1 VRREALARHAPF
13 LISLVLGLGAW
24 EIIGRNSSAAF
35 MAPLSE
41 TLVRLWE
48 LVQSGELIDQTL
60 SSAGLFASGLALA
73 IVVGMPLGLLL
84 ARVRPLRDA
93 LDIYIMI
100 LYATPMVALIPFILS
115 LMGFGFAPKVLVVFL
130 FAVFSILYNTVEGAR
145 SIKPELL
152 EVARSY
158 RSTEWALWRDVIVP
172 YTLPFTMTGVRQA
185 IGRALVGMIAAEF
198 FLSSTGLGQLILTAT
213 QNFDTAAVFA
223 AILVIVA
230 AGLALTRL
238 GLALERHF
246 TRWQN

>member
-115 LMGFGFAPKVLVVFL
+115 LMGFGPR
-130 FAVFSILYNTVEGAR
+130 SGHSGAM
-145 SIKPELL
+145 S
-152 EVARSY
+152 SY
-158 RSTEWALWRDVIVP
+158 PTPCPSP
-172 YTLPFTMTGVRQA
+172 
-185 IGRALVGMIAAEF
+185 
-198 FLSSTGLGQLILTAT
+198 
-213 QNFDTAAVFA
+213 
-223 AILVIVA
+223 
-230 AGLALTRL
+230 
-238 GLALERHF
+238 
-246 TRWQN
+246 